1 MTAPFYIPTRNTQYH
16 FCVFWLPLFLCF
28 FLPDI
33 CFRKLA
39 LTAKWRKLKVRK
51 LSQQYR
57 QKMMMTWTRAEMVA
71 TKKKSTDLRDISN
84 IRIVAVLP
92 LIIYSFHEVFLNACD
107 FRNREDRNEQ
117 QSYGPCPLSTHSL
130 VGETDMKKTIT
141 HVEVMVERSSNGQRV
156 TGGADQV
163 WQPGKLP
170 RGQEG
175 CWMRGQR

>member
-1 MTAPFYIPTRNTQYH
+1 
-16 FCVFWLPLFLCF
+16 
-28 FLPDI
+28 
-33 CFRKLA
+33 
-39 LTAKWRKLKVRK
+39 
-51 LSQQYR
+51 
-57 QKMMMTWTRAEMVA
+57 MVA

-141 HVEVMVERSSNGQRV
+141 HVEVMVERSAMG
-156 TGGADQV
+156 
-163 WQPGKLP
+163 
-170 RGQEG
+170 RG
-175 CWMRGQR
+175 